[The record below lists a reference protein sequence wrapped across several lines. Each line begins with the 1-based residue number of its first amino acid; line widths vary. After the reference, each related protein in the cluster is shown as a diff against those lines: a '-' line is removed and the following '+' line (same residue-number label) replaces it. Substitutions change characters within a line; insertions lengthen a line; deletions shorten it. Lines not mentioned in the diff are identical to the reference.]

1 MTHMSRPSIEG
12 LPLLIH
18 YGGRAPL
25 VRGSGFESVFTLR
38 VSANLRKYT
47 EKKSGQKVLI
57 SPELLLLLLFGGG
70 IDNS

>member
-1 MTHMSRPSIEG
+1 
-12 LPLLIH
+12 
-18 YGGRAPL
+18 
-25 VRGSGFESVFTLR
+25 
-38 VSANLRKYT
+38 VSANLRKYA